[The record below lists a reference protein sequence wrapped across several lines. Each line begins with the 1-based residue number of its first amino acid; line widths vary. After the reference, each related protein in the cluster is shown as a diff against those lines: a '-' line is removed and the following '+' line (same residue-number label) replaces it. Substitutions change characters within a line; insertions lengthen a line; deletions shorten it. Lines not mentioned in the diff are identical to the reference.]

1 MLEQHKENIWW
12 NKPSSALICPDL
24 VTREQFLPLFHQVS
38 KQTGPLGQE
47 TRNVVMPEAPY
58 CFSLSDFPPVGV
70 RAERKRQGRVCIHLT
85 EDFQSILV
93 QTKLNFLRGGI
104 LLFKD

>member
-1 MLEQHKENIWW
+1 
-12 NKPSSALICPDL
+12 
-24 VTREQFLPLFHQVS
+24 
-38 KQTGPLGQE
+38 
-47 TRNVVMPEAPY
+47 MPEAPY